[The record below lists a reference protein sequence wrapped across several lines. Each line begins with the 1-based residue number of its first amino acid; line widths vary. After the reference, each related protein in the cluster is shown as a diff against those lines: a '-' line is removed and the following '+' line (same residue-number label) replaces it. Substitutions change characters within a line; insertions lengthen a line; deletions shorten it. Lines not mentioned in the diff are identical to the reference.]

1 MGTWTISDHD
11 LNAQIRQA
19 QKANLAAL
27 EKEPRAKSVRY
38 DATSRKIVVDLTNG
52 CTFIFPVD
60 MGQGLSNATDEEL
73 ADVMVLGQGFGL
85 HWEKLDADLSIP
97 SLIIGIFGSKAWMRE
112 LARRG
117 GTSNSQAKVA
127 AARTNGAR
135 GGRPRKSA

>member
-1 MGTWTISDHD
+1 
-11 LNAQIRQA
+11 
-19 QKANLAAL
+19 
-27 EKEPRAKSVRY
+27 RY